1 MAVLKK
7 MLICPYFGEL
17 PEWFD
22 KFEWP
27 EGYDYILD
35 TDLEGFKKRVR
46 DKLGIEFPGTY
57 GSPKVWD
64 YRCALGL
71 LYEEEIKGYDFWG
84 HCDFDVV
91 WGDIEAFM
99 PDEFLNCLDWYSSH
113 HQYICGCF
121 SLYRNTPKV
130 NKLFMEVVEWEEKMI
145 YPQPNGWVENEYSR
159 KMERSN
165 LRFAYTFNQGWP
177 WSIDQPQLEKRGKK
191 LFQKINNEWH
201 EIMLFHFK
209 RFKQWPL

>member
-1 MAVLKK
+1 MLKK
-7 MLICPYFGEL
+7 ILICPYFGDF
-17 PEWFD
+17 PEWMD

-27 EGYDYILD
+27 EGYDHILD

-46 DKLGIEFPGTY
+46 DKLGFEFPGVY

-91 WGDIEAFM
+91 WGDIKAFM
-99 PDEFLNCLDWYSSH
+99 PDVFLEQLDWYSSH

-121 SLYRNTPKV
+121 SLYRNIAEV
-130 NKLFMEVVEWEEKMI
+130 NKLFMTVPEWQDKMTSAE
-145 YPQPNGWVENEYSR
+145 PNGWVENEYSR
-159 KMERSN
+159 AMERAQ

-177 WSIDQPQLEKRGKK
+177 WSLELPQLKKQDGK
-191 LFQKINNEWH
+191 LFQKINDKWK

-209 RFKQWPL
+209 LTKKWPL